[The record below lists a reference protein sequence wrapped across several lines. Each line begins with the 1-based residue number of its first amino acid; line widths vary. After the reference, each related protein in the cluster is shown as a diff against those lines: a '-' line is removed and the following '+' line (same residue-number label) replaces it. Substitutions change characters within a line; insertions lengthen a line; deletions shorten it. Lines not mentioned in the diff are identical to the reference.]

1 MFHNIRTAGNKAIQ
15 YSAVILISPD
25 VLNAMELTSP
35 NITERKC
42 NVAWTIRKQI
52 DWPLRKASPIL
63 MSLNV

>member
-1 MFHNIRTAGNKAIQ
+1 MFHNIRTAENKAIQ

-25 VLNAMELTSP
+25 MLNAMELTSP

-42 NVAWTIRKQI
+42 SVAWTIRKQI
-52 DWPLRKASPIL
+52 DWLLRKASTIL